1 MFPCQPDDSRKN
13 WETRA
18 VTAHLR
24 VMVLPDRKT
33 EFIDPVE
40 GEDLERL
47 LEDFLHR
54 TGRFTGEWVP
64 IRGGVSDHR
73 YVRYDQ
79 IVLVESTPT

>member
-1 MFPCQPDDSRKN
+1 M
-13 WETRA
+13 
-18 VTAHLR
+18 TAHLR

-33 EFIDPVE
+33 EFIDPQE
-40 GEDLERL
+40 GESLDGL
-47 LEDFLHR
+47 LEEFLTR

-79 IVLVESTPT
+79 IVLVEATPN

>member
-1 MFPCQPDDSRKN
+1 MR
-13 WETRA
+13 ETTTM
-18 VTAHLR
+18 TAHLR

-40 GEDLERL
+40 GEDLDHL
-47 LEDFLHR
+47 LEAFLNR